1 MKQAL
6 ITNIQRFSLN
16 DGPGIRSTVF
26 FQGCNM
32 HCTWCHNP
40 ETISMKPVLMH
51 YQNKCIGCGRCFS
64 LSNPPEANRIEN
76 GCHVIDRK
84 KLKNAQELADNCQAS
99 ALVMSSRPY
108 TVDEVMSEVVQDKLY
123 YDLSGG
129 GVTVSGGES
138 TLYAPFVSELADACH
153 EKEIKIACETNMA
166 LPWQKIEGMLKK
178 MDLIM
183 CDIKHVDSP
192 THKRYTG
199 MDNQIIFNNVGRASL
214 LGIPMIVRTPLI
226 PGVTNDITNLKQIAE
241 FLSKLKNIECYEL
254 LNFNP
259 LGSSK
264 RVAMATDDPFE
275 DARPY
280 SAKDL
285 AVLRDELS
293 ESGVRIKIS

>member
-1 MKQAL
+1 
-6 ITNIQRFSLN
+6 
-16 DGPGIRSTVF
+16 
-26 FQGCNM
+26 
-32 HCTWCHNP
+32 
-40 ETISMKPVLMH
+40 MKPVLMH

-166 LPWQKIEGMLKK
+166 LPWQKIVGMLKK

-241 FLSKLKNIECYEL
+241 FLSKLNNIECYEL

-264 RVAMATDDPFE
+264 RVAMAADDPFE

-280 SAKDL
+280 PMKALEEFRK
-285 AVLRDELS
+285 ELS
-293 ESGVRIKIS
+293 ASGVRVKIS

>member
-1 MKQAL
+1 
-6 ITNIQRFSLN
+6 
-16 DGPGIRSTVF
+16 
-26 FQGCNM
+26 
-32 HCTWCHNP
+32 
-40 ETISMKPVLMH
+40 MKPVLMH

-64 LSNPPEANRIEN
+64 LSDPPEANRIE
-76 GCHVIDRK
+76 GGAHVIDRK
-84 KLKNAQELADNCQAS
+84 KLKNPEVLAENCQAS

-108 TVDEVMSEVVQDKLY
+108 TVEEVMAEVVQDKLY

-138 TLYAPFVSELADACH
+138 SLHASFISELADACH
-153 EKEIKIACETNMA
+153 EKGIKIACETNMA
-166 LPWQKIEGMLKK
+166 LPWQKMFVMLKK

-192 THKRYTG
+192 THKKYTG

-226 PGVTNDITNLKQIAE
+226 PGATNDISNLKQIAE
-241 FLSKLKNIECYEL
+241 FVAKLQNIECYEL
-254 LNFNP
+254 LNYNP

-264 RVAMATDDPFE
+264 RVAMAADDPFE

-280 SAKDL
+280 SKKDL
-285 AVLRDELS
+285 DEIRKEL
-293 ESGVRIKIS
+293 EGSGVRIKIS

>member
-1 MKQAL
+1 
-6 ITNIQRFSLN
+6 
-16 DGPGIRSTVF
+16 
-26 FQGCNM
+26 
-32 HCTWCHNP
+32 
-40 ETISMKPVLMH
+40 MKPVLMH

-166 LPWQKIEGMLKK
+166 LPWQKIVGMLKK

-192 THKRYTG
+192 IHKRYTG

-241 FLSKLKNIECYEL
+241 FLSKLNNIECYEL

-264 RVAMATDDPFE
+264 RVAMAADDPFE

>member
-1 MKQAL
+1 
-6 ITNIQRFSLN
+6 
-16 DGPGIRSTVF
+16 
-26 FQGCNM
+26 
-32 HCTWCHNP
+32 
-40 ETISMKPVLMH
+40 MKPVLMH

-241 FLSKLKNIECYEL
+241 FLSKLNNIECYEL

-264 RVAMATDDPFE
+264 RVAMAADDPFE

>member
-241 FLSKLKNIECYEL
+241 FLSKLNNIECYEL

-264 RVAMATDDPFE
+264 RVAMAADDPFE